1 MLRTLLL
8 VALVGVCFYRPD
20 IPKTA
25 IDHACR
31 YSNQHLLTP

>member
-8 VALVGVCFYRPD
+8 VALVGVCLYRPE
-20 IPKTA
+20 IPLKA

-31 YSNQHLLTP
+31 YGDQHLLTP